1 MRAGRT
7 SPLLWG
13 ATALG
18 AAGMLAAYF
27 VSGAPRFWANWLVW
41 YLFLL
46 SVALGALFLVAL
58 EHLVAA
64 RWSVPLRRIPE
75 RLACLLIPL
84 AGVGLA
90 ALGAIPVLYPGA
102 RPEAAADPVL
112 GGKAVWLGLP
122 FFSVRVAVCAALGL
136 LALGVLAGGSLRQD
150 QEPGPRFT
158 LRARRFAPA
167 AMAIFALAVSQAAFD
182 WIGGLAPAWYSDVIG
197 VYLFSGTFLAGLAA
211 TTLAV
216 LHLQDRHRLPEIR
229 FDHLYSLGG
238 FMFGF
243 VVFWAYIAFAQY
255 LLMWYANLPDEVWWY
270 RARTLGAWLPVALL
284 LAFLNFFLPFFALAT
299 RDAKGDGPRLRWV
312 SVVLLAAHWLD
323 MYWLV
328 FPALG
333 ATPLF
338 AWPELGFALFFLGAS
353 LLWVR
358 GAMARGADMPVG
370 DPFLQEGLRFRL

>member
-102 RPEAAADPVL
+102 RPEAAAEADSLVYRRIL
-112 GGKAVWLGLP
+112 VTLDHT
-122 FFSVRVAVCAALGL
+122 ALD
-136 LALGVLAGGSLRQD
+136 R
-150 QEPGPRFT
+150 
-158 LRARRFAPA
+158 
-167 AMAIFALAVSQAAFD
+167 LAVSHA
-182 WIGGLAPAWYSDVIG
+182 
-197 VYLFSGTFLAGLAA
+197 GTTAKHKGASNRAKTSAMRMKLLPGTA
-211 TTLAV
+211 T
-216 LHLQDRHRLPEIR
+216 
-229 FDHLYSLGG
+229 SS
-238 FMFGF
+238 
-243 VVFWAYIAFAQY
+243 
-255 LLMWYANLPDEVWWY
+255 
-270 RARTLGAWLPVALL
+270 ARKNTVAWLPGA
-284 LAFLNFFLPFFALAT
+284 ADRPASTARSRFFSYSW
-299 RDAKGDGPRLRWV
+299 GG
-312 SVVLLAAHWLD
+312 
-323 MYWLV
+323 
-328 FPALG
+328 
-333 ATPLF
+333 
-338 AWPELGFALFFLGAS
+338 
-353 LLWVR
+353 
-358 GAMARGADMPVG
+358 
-370 DPFLQEGLRFRL
+370 